1 MFTKKLQ
8 NLVLI
13 VPVQHYVRQLST
25 TLLCQLRQTVKSLET
40 KEDMIFF
47 TLLITTVWFKNPCQ
61 VVLFDFI
68 HHHELGLYHKLFV
81 CGLVCVIQIQH
92 GVVR

>member
-1 MFTKKLQ
+1 MSTKKLQ

-40 KEDMIFF
+40 KEDMI
-47 TLLITTVWFKNPCQ
+47 
-61 VVLFDFI
+61 
-68 HHHELGLYHKLFV
+68 
-81 CGLVCVIQIQH
+81 
-92 GVVR
+92 